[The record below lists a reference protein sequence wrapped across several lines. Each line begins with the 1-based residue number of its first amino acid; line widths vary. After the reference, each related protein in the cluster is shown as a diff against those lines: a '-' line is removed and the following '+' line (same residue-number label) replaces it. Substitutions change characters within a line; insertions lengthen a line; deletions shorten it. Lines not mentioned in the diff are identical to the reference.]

1 MQPNFTCSPEL
12 TEYAYR
18 DECNNI
24 FMFNGTRD
32 LSPWYQTTQP
42 YCIAYIAYIAYDQ
55 IKFRLRPNSHIT
67 DFFRPLKG
75 NLLES
80 CGVIKYFQIQILKAT
95 KKSFRRYAQGHIGF
109 RRPLRVRPTRGYT
122 RRSPVGEKKLS
133 RDLEQFAFPVNMTVR
148 GFTKIIDFQNPF
160 PNQHEINF

>member
-24 FMFNGTRD
+24 FMFNGTGD
-32 LSPWYQTTQP
+32 FSPWYQTVP
-42 YCIAYIAYIAYDQ
+42 CIAYDQ

-75 NLLES
+75 NLISHVASHRVFSNTNSES
-80 CGVIKYFQIQILKAT
+80 HRKNHSDPQEPSRVGMFF
-95 KKSFRRYAQGHIGF
+95 SGPSRR
-109 RRPLRVRPTRGYT
+109 
-122 RRSPVGEKKLS
+122 KKLS
-133 RDLEQFAFPVNMTVR
+133 RDLEHFAFPMNMTVR
-148 GFTKIIDFQNPF
+148 GFTKIIDFKNPF
-160 PNQHEINF
+160 PNQLEINF